1 MAKLNSKYLQDPE
14 SWAKEVGFLPYVG
27 SAYAKGIDGVRVLLL
42 GESHYIADEASIAE
56 AGGLRLYTRYIFGDC
71 AGNGMRT
78 RGAFFRRL
86 DSIVARKAA
95 PRDEEAANGWSRVAF
110 ANFVQKPVGD
120 GARIRPGAD
129 GWESGRRAFP
139 HLLGTLA
146 PHVVLVVGRQAF
158 NQTPDAPGHRIGEIT
173 VPSSSIPRSL
183 WKMDYAGGTAL
194 MTWVYHPS
202 WPRESRQGYVDVF
215 NALLAKAKH
224 RQGD

>member
-1 MAKLNSKYLQDPE
+1 MELSGKYLQDPGN
-14 SWAKEVGFLPYVG
+14 WVDEVGFLPYVG
-27 SAYAKGIDGVRVLLL
+27 SAYAEGIDGVRVLLL
-42 GESHYIADEASIAE
+42 GESHYIADEASIAK
-56 AGGLRLYTRYIFGDC
+56 AGGLRFYTRYIFGDC
-71 AGNGMRT
+71 PRVGT
-78 RGAFFRRL
+78 RAWGTFFRTL
-86 DSIVARKAA
+86 DSIVARKVNPVNEDAA
-95 PRDEEAANGWSRVAF
+95 ISWSRVAF

-120 GARIRPGAD
+120 GARIRPDAE

-158 NQTPDAPGHRIGEIT
+158 NQTPDAPGRRIGEIT
-173 VPSSSIPRSL
+173 VPSSGIPRSL
-183 WKMDYAGGTAL
+183 WEMDYAGGTAL

>member
-1 MAKLNSKYLQDPE
+1 MVKLNSKYLQASG

-27 SAYAKGIDGVRVLLL
+27 SDYAEGIDGVRVLLL
-42 GESHYIADEASIAE
+42 GESHYIADEASIAK
-56 AGGLRLYTRYIFGDC
+56 AGGLRFYTRYIFEDC
-71 AGNGMRT
+71 ARDGART
-78 RGAFFRRL
+78 WGTFFRRL
-86 DSIVARKAA
+86 DSIVARKVD
-95 PRDEEAANGWSRVAF
+95 PSDDEAASGWNRIAF
-110 ANFVQKPVGD
+110 ANFVQKPVGN
-120 GARIRPGAD
+120 GARIRPDSG

-146 PHVVLVVGRQAF
+146 PHVILVVGRQAF
-158 NQTPDAPGHRIGEIT
+158 NQTPDAPGRRIGEIT
-173 VPSSSIPRSL
+173 VPSSGIPRSL
-183 WKMDYAGGTAL
+183 WEMDYAGGTAL